1 MMVVVWWLLKLL
13 TMGALLS
20 LTLSLQD
27 KDSVSYFHFKIDEK
41 NIIYA
46 LYVWYAL
53 WNVKNDDNE
62 DDEGLIKSRLST
74 SCGCK
79 DWSVIQLH

>member
-13 TMGALLS
+13 TMAALLG
-20 LTLSLQD
+20 LKLSVED
-27 KDSVSYFHFKIDEK
+27 KDSNSYLHFKIDEK
-41 NIIYA
+41 NIIYP

-62 DDEGLIKSRLST
+62 DDEGLIKLGSQHLVGARIGL
-74 SCGCK
+74 
-79 DWSVIQLH
+79 